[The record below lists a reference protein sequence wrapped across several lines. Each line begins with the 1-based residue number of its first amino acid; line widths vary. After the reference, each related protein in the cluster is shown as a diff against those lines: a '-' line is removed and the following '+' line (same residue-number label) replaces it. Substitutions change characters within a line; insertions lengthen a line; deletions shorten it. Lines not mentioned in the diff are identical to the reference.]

1 MTCVITYKADF
12 YSARTADS
20 FQTADVTCAA
30 PVSINTQNTPQ
41 EARPQWLKFPEIVS
55 QLVNLNNKIKQ
66 SLTT

>member
-1 MTCVITYKADF
+1 MSSHTKLTSIPQEQ
-12 YSARTADS
+12 DS
-20 FQTADVTCAA
+20 FQTVDVTYAA
-30 PVSINTQNTPQ
+30 PVLINTQNTPQ